1 MMVNFADPAA
11 QFEAHQ
17 KEIEDAVLRV
27 MRSNRY
33 ILGPEVEALEVEFAD
48 YIGTSAAI
56 GVANGTDAIELA
68 LRALG
73 VGPGDEVITVS
84 HTAVA
89 TVAAIECTQ
98 VQYPCWLISNQNII
112 R

>member
-1 MMVNFADPAA
+1 MMVNCADPAA

-33 ILGPEVEALEVEFAD
+33 ILGPEVEALEAEFAD
-48 YIGTSAAI
+48 YIGTRAAI

-89 TVAAIECTQ
+89 TVAAIEMQ